1 MRKPHTHPF
10 PRSPFASHVLSPPH
24 ALHAQLA
31 NGQDAAHKAAFMGE
45 VISEVGSD
53 EDESV
58 VEEEKQRDAPT
69 MEPKPIGSPQPS
81 FTSTTSTGGGSKLE
95 EECAV
100 AVQRPTPRRPSSDV
114 AAEKFSELR
123 VSTPPLDGGVAAVSA
138 PGVVGGEAPA
148 AVAPYAAL
156 SLGSTASS
164 TDAALVHQ
172 IDAMMKTMSKEELAR
187 RLAKLRIA
195 VGVAVAEED

>member
-1 MRKPHTHPF
+1 
-10 PRSPFASHVLSPPH
+10 
-24 ALHAQLA
+24 
-31 NGQDAAHKAAFMGE
+31 
-45 VISEVGSD
+45 
-53 EDESV
+53 
-58 VEEEKQRDAPT
+58 
-69 MEPKPIGSPQPS
+69 
-81 FTSTTSTGGGSKLE
+81 
-95 EECAV
+95 
-100 AVQRPTPRRPSSDV
+100 V

-148 AVAPYAAL
+148 AVAPFAAL
-156 SLGSTASS
+156 SSGSTASS